1 MANNDDIIE
10 TIAQETIK
18 LSKDWPLLKQKLTLP
33 RAQAF
38 ILQHIIRNR
47 LLSTVQRPAWLSR
60 CPDYAVVIKTIGQ
73 MNEEM
78 VYDAN
83 IGAGHTKLLWQM
95 GRNLGLTDA
104 QMNTVKAHPTVNAS
118 FNIMEN
124 LCRNRHWIIGWLSTS
139 VDEFVLTAQ
148 EGETNFHASKWKKD
162 LGLSHQDVF
171 FFSYHEKADQE
182 HGGRDVWKPI
192 RNHVHSPELRDD
204 IIDGLRTAMNASAM
218 FYQGVDEYAKQLE
231 AGLAA

>member
-1 MANNDDIIE
+1 MAANQDIIE
-10 TIAQETIK
+10 TIAQETVR
-18 LSKDWPLLKQKLTLP
+18 LSQDWPLLKKKLTLP
-33 RAQAF
+33 RAQSF

-60 CPDYAVVIKTIGQ
+60 CPDLRVVIKTIGQ

-78 VYDAN
+78 VYDAH

-95 GRNLGLTDA
+95 GRNLGLTDE
-104 QMNTVKAHPTVNAS
+104 QMDTVTPHPTVNAS

-124 LCRNRHWIIGWLSTS
+124 LCRNRHWIIGWLATS

-162 LGLSHQDVF
+162 LGLTDQQVF

-192 RNHVHSPELRDD
+192 RNHVHSTELRDD
-204 IIDGLRTAMNASAM
+204 IIDGLRPAMHASLM
-218 FYQGVDEYAKQLE
+218 FYEGVDQYAEQLE
-231 AGLAA
+231 NELAA